1 VAIVTVRKVS
11 AFERECCGDIAS
23 LAALLR
29 QSGGSRRVSPSTDKQ
44 VERFIALYDGDAQAA
59 IGAVNSE
66 VHDPTAC
73 GLVNTAYVRGRQ
85 LATARNK
92 NTTFGVVEILVL
104 GIVDEEGSVESFT
117 PAVFYSL
124 FPVEGIEV

>member
-1 VAIVTVRKVS
+1 MN
-11 AFERECCGDIAS
+11 FAS
-23 LAALLR
+23 CLRALLLA
-29 QSGGSRRVSPSTDKQ
+29 PSVLLLATAASAQDVELGPSLICNTEKQ
-44 VERFIALYDGDAQAA
+44 VERFIALYDGDARTA

-66 VHDPTAC
+66 AHDPIAC

-92 NTTFGVVEILVL
+92 DTTFGVVEILVL
-104 GIVDEEGSVESFT
+104 GIVDEEGSVESVT

>member
-1 VAIVTVRKVS
+1 MSFTS
-11 AFERECCGDIAS
+11 YLS
-23 LAALLR
+23 ALLL
-29 QSGGSRRVSPSTDKQ
+29 VPSVLFLGTAAHAQDVELGPSLICNTEKQ
-44 VERFIALYDGDAQAA
+44 VERFIALYDGDARAA

-92 NTTFGVVEILVL
+92 DTTFGVVEILVL
-104 GIVDEEGSVESFT
+104 GVDEEGSVESIT

-124 FPVEGIEV
+124 FPVEDIEV

>member
-1 VAIVTVRKVS
+1 MS
-11 AFERECCGDIAS
+11 FAS
-23 LAALLR
+23 CLRALLLAPSVLLLATGA
-29 QSGGSRRVSPSTDKQ
+29 QSHDVELGPSLICNTEKQ
-44 VERFIALYDGDAQAA
+44 VERFIALYDGDAAAA
-59 IGAVNSE
+59 ISAVNSE

-92 NTTFGVVEILVL
+92 DTTFGVVEILVL
-104 GIVDEEGSVESFT
+104 GIVDEEGSVESVT

-124 FPVEGIEV
+124 FPVEDIEV

>member
-1 VAIVTVRKVS
+1 MS
-11 AFERECCGDIAS
+11 FAS
-23 LAALLR
+23 CLRALVLVPSVLFLGTAAQAQEVELR
-29 QSGGSRRVSPSTDKQ
+29 PSLICNTEKQ
-44 VERFIALYDGDAQAA
+44 VERFIALYDGDARTA
-59 IGAVNSE
+59 ISAVNSE

-92 NTTFGVVEILVL
+92 DITFGVVEILVL
-104 GIVDEEGSVESFT
+104 GIVDEEGSVESIT

-124 FPVEGIEV
+124 FPVEDIEV

>member
-1 VAIVTVRKVS
+1 MS
-11 AFERECCGDIAS
+11 FAS
-23 LAALLR
+23 CLRALVLVPSVLFLGTAAQAQEVEL
-29 QSGGSRRVSPSTDKQ
+29 GPSLICNTEKQ
-44 VERFIALYDGDAQAA
+44 VERFIALYDGDARTA
-59 IGAVNSE
+59 ISAVNSE

-92 NTTFGVVEILVL
+92 DITFGVVEILVL
-104 GIVDEEGSVESFT
+104 GIVDEEGSVESVT

-124 FPVEGIEV
+124 FPVEDIEV